1 MVCLRIQNGNIIIIA
16 METTKFYVQSP
27 KLDNTWHLQ
36 VIALSFIFYVHKTN
50 HHTYILKIKAFRIQ
64 KHNSLRC
71 RHKEKRLYNS
81 LEIFCMFIL
90 ASSAVQC
97 TASSV
102 ERRVDKCFGSVR
114 LPKQKKRK
122 FHLIN
127 WTFVLL

>member
-36 VIALSFIFYVHKTN
+36 VIALSFIFCVHKTN
-50 HHTYILKIKAFRIQ
+50 HHTYILEIRAFRIQ

-90 ASSAVQC
+90 ASSAVQI
-97 TASSV
+97 V
-102 ERRVDKCFGSVR
+102 V
-114 LPKQKKRK
+114 
-122 FHLIN
+122 
-127 WTFVLL
+127 